1 MAKGKIDPIKLVR
14 KSSSSKKFDKLDF
27 EELNIK
33 KDDFSIDD
41 LKNNKKNESKFLK
54 LKSVLD
60 SVSSCQI
67 SDASNL
73 VSGRS
78 GVISGLKAMNRN
90 KVYGRIVT
98 AKTNCDDWGTSVLA
112 MNAAE
117 EGDVLFIYCY
127 GKPASVWGELASTSS
142 KESGIAGTILY
153 GYSRDMDAIID
164 LDYPVYALDF
174 LPNAGKPLGLGQINI
189 DIDEFTTF
197 MNKRSF
203 ETNIEEQIITAFKVF
218 DKNEIG
224 LISVTEFRH
233 IMQSLNGSLSDDEI
247 DELGKLYC
255 TYPSSIICITSNAS
269 EGTLSTGMIS

>member
-14 KSSSSKKFDKLDF
+14 KSSNSKKFDKLDF

-189 DIDEFTTF
+189 DIEIG
-197 MNKRSF
+197 N
-203 ETNIEEQIITAFKVF
+203 QIIRPGDFIFGDESGVVLVPQELFVDIIMETIKIKIKENNIVNQLKSGKTLAQIVGF
-218 DKNEIG
+218 DE
-224 LISVTEFRH
+224 
-233 IMQSLNGSLSDDEI
+233 
-247 DELGKLYC
+247 
-255 TYPSSIICITSNAS
+255 
-269 EGTLSTGMIS
+269 